1 MTMIA
6 DIATIIALVAGPV
19 VAVCV
24 GRLQEERRA
33 KKDRKW
39 SILRDLMQ
47 SRKTQLSRE
56 RVSAL
61 NLIEIEFHDDKEI
74 VDAWKKVLVFL
85 YRVEPEDA
93 NEKLELYRK
102 RDDKIVELLQLIASK
117 LGVPLDPDDIRNNAY
132 NPRGW
137 DDLESEHEEMR
148 RLTIKM
154 LRGDTFIPVITFPP
168 PPPPEDSQKENGGN
182 KELEPPTHKS

>member
-1 MTMIA
+1 MTIA
-6 DIATIIALVAGPV
+6 DIATIFALIAGPV
-19 VAVCV
+19 AAVYV

-74 VDAWKKVLVFL
+74 VDAWKKVLGFL
-85 YRVEPEDA
+85 YRAEPEGE
-93 NEKLELYRK
+93 NEKLEFYRK
-102 RDDKIVELLQLIASK
+102 REDKIVELLQLIASK
-117 LGVPLDPDDIRNNAY
+117 LGAPLDPDDIRNNAY

-137 DDLESEHEEMR
+137 DDLESQQEEMR

-154 LRGDTFIPVITFPP
+154 LRGDTFIPVIAFPP
-168 PPPPEDSQKENGGN
+168 PSPEDSQKENGGN
-182 KELEPPTHKS
+182 KGLELPTRKT